1 MPKVSN
7 FHNIIGISGAARSG
21 KDTLCRGIIRV
32 LKKEYNLDG
41 IRKSIAGD
49 RIKEDLNDLLKSK
62 MNLNIFTEK
71 NEEKELVRP
80 LLVEY
85 GKILRKKTNGRYFI
99 ENFKKLDDT
108 INIITDIRYVEY
120 PKDEGYWLKNEI
132 NGFLVFIE
140 RKNIIDA
147 NETEK
152 SNNKVLKQMADY
164 NIVWDTLDENSEF
177 DKKIID
183 HHASIIL
190 KKYFTTCQLDTF
202 LL

>member
-21 KDTLCRGIIRV
+21 KDTLCRGILRV
-32 LKKEYNLDG
+32 LKQEYNLEG

-49 RIKEDLNDLLKSK
+49 QIKKDLNDLFKSK
-62 MNLNIFTEK
+62 LKLDIFTEK
-71 NEEKELVRP
+71 SEEKELIRP

-85 GKILRKKTNGRYFI
+85 GKILRKRTQGRYFI
-99 ENFKKLDDT
+99 ENFKKQENT

-140 RKNIIDA
+140 RKNIFDA

-152 SNNKVLKQMADY
+152 SNNEILKNMADY
-164 NIVWDTLDENSEF
+164 SLTWDTLNENLEF

-183 HHASIIL
+183 HHASQIL
-190 KKYFTTCQLDTF
+190 KKYFTIYQPDIF